1 MRHHNQNRKFGR
13 KTNVRRAFLRSLS
26 RALVMEGRIM
36 TTEARAKEIRP
47 IVEKMITRAKADN
60 TITSVRLIASSMGG
74 QIDVAQKLVRD
85 IAPKYS
91 TRNGGYIR
99 IMKVPARQS
108 DAAPMALIEF
118 V

>member
-13 KTNVRRAFLRSLS
+13 KTNVRRAFLRSIA

-47 IVEKMITRAKADN
+47 LVEKMITRAKSGNALTN
-60 TITSVRLIASSMGG
+60 VRLITASMGG
-74 QIDVAQKLVRD
+74 QLDVAQKLIRD
-85 IAPKYS
+85 IAPKYT

-99 IMKVPARQS
+99 IMKVPARAS
-108 DAAPMALIEF
+108 DAAPMALIEL

>member
-47 IVEKMITRAKADN
+47 LVEKMITRAKSGNALTN
-60 TITSVRLIASSMGG
+60 IRLISSAMGG
-74 QIDVAQKLVRD
+74 QIDVAQKLIRD
-85 IAPKYS
+85 IAPKY
-91 TRNGGYIR
+91 TARNGGYIR
-99 IMKVPARQS
+99 IMKVPARAS